1 MTAGEWA
8 RLPSLAFGTT
18 TSATVGLLPVGATEQ
33 HGPHLPTGTDSLIAE
48 GLCRA
53 AAERS
58 GAVVLPT
65 ISVGCSY
72 GHGIRQGG
80 TLSLTP
86 ELLSALVRSSAE
98 WAARSGVTRLL
109 VLNAHYGNRAAIGT
123 AVDHLRLDRPD
134 LRVGATEWWDLDPAL
149 TEAMLAD
156 GADVHANR
164 AETSVV
170 LALAPELVDLEA
182 MASADDPDR
191 TGPLVFR
198 YTADRLSTNGV
209 TGRPSEATKE
219 EGLRLVE
226 LAVTALADLVHRGA
240 EEEPPL
246 PA

>member
-1 MTAGEWA
+1 VTSGEWA
-8 RLPSLAFGTT
+8 RLPWPAFSVATP
-18 TSATVGLLPVGATEQ
+18 ATVGLLPVGATEQ

-53 AAERS
+53 AAERA

-72 GHGIRQGG
+72 GHGTRLPG
-80 TLSLTP
+80 TISLTP
-86 ELLSALVRSSAE
+86 EQLSDLVRTNAE
-98 WAARSGVTRLL
+98 WAARSGITRLL
-109 VLNAHYGNRAAIGT
+109 VVNAHYGNRAAIGT
-123 AVDHLRLDRPD
+123 AVDHLRLERPD
-134 LRVGATEWWDLDPAL
+134 LRVGASEWWDLDPAL
-149 TEAMLAD
+149 TTAMLAD

-170 LALAPELVDLEA
+170 LALAPELVDLDA
-182 MASADDPDR
+182 MATADDPDR
-191 TGPLVFR
+191 TGDLVFR

-209 TGRPSEATKE
+209 TGRPSEASKE

-226 LAVTALADLVHRGA
+226 LAVAALADLVRRGA

-246 PA
+246 P